1 MNTEK
6 LFNQHKEK
14 HKDHPMCIQRV
25 IGKGVTHIGL
35 FCEKCKVG
43 GTNAWIIWLTSKE
56 AKQMKKD
63 FKLKQ
68 LPDRKAK

>member
-1 MNTEK
+1 MNIEK
-6 LFNQHKEK
+6 LNNQHTEK
-14 HKDHPMCIQRV
+14 HKNHQMCLQKV
-25 IGKGVTHIGL
+25 TGNGVTHIGL
-35 FCEKCKVG
+35 FCKQCKVG

-68 LPDRKAK
+68 LPDRKSK